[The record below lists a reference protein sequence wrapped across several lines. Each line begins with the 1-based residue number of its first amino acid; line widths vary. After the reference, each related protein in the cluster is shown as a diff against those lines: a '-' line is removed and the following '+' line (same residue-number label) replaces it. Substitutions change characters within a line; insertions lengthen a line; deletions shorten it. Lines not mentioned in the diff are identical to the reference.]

1 MINLRQVKA
10 AQSENFL
17 TLGNAGGETAAV
29 DAESRASAERLR
41 SRLAQGPV
49 AHAEVR
55 AALLA
60 APPRDR
66 DAWVDLVL
74 GLDELPDDG
83 PALPADGVPYLPCPV
98 DAVVRGVE
106 LAAVRADDVLVDV
119 GSGLGRAAIVA
130 HWLTGATVLGLEVQ
144 PHLVAASRAL
154 IRRVHAERC
163 SVIEGDAAELLSGP
177 GTVFFLYCPF
187 SGARLSRALAHLEQ
201 LARTREVRV
210 VCVQVPLPECA
221 WLTPVAST
229 EELVVY
235 RSQRTRESV
244 PATS

>member
-1 MINLRQVKA
+1 MRQVKA

-29 DAESRASAERLR
+29 DAETRASAERLR

-49 AHAEVR
+49 ARAEVC

-106 LAAVRADDVLVDV
+106 LAHVRADDVLVDV
-119 GSGLGRAAIVA
+119 GSGLGRAAVVA
-130 HWLTGATVLGLEVQ
+130 HWLSGATVVGLEVQ
-144 PHLVAASRAL
+144 PHLVEASRAL
-154 IRRVHAERC
+154 IRRVHAEQQC
-163 SVIEGDAAELLSGP
+163 SIIEGDAAELLPGR

-235 RSQRTRESV
+235 RTRESV